1 MRKRERRIDT
11 SNVFSL
17 NRLSL
22 NDTVEGGAS
31 LTYGTEF
38 SKENKRNQEVLISS
52 LQIFLDLRKQNS
64 FRNKFM
70 VKKHQIYLVV

>member
-1 MRKRERRIDT
+1 MRKIERRIDP

-38 SKENKRNQEVLISS
+38 SKENKRNQEVFNFKLANISRFDK
-52 LQIFLDLRKQNS
+52 I
-64 FRNKFM
+64 
-70 VKKHQIYLVV
+70 